1 MFQGGAQDILTEDRL
16 SSGNEAERGQLPW
29 NLQKVPTGTSPSQD
43 SAFQVADSCSVKSL
57 SVDLNTCSVGAV
69 L

>member
-1 MFQGGAQDILTEDRL
+1 MFQGGAQDILIEDRL
-16 SSGNEAERGQLPW
+16 SSGNEAERGQS
-29 NLQKVPTGTSPSQD
+29 TGTSPRQD